1 MSATTAARPQPAQW
15 RQILWLTLGAI
26 ALYLAL
32 RALPTGTNLHQG
44 DFRVEGGGTQIEFC
58 DPANPQFLPVVA
70 VRSPIVTELRP
81 SAAPAIGQPAD
92 FVLKLSTASGKPIGP
107 ADLLVAHT
115 RKLHLM
121 VVDPTLADYQHLH
134 PEPGANPGE
143 WTFTLTPRMAG
154 TYRVFADFTP
164 VATGRGLYAS
174 ADFEVPGEV
183 PVNMRIL
190 NWTAERDGLRHEIRP
205 DAKVV
210 RAGQPAELTYTIT
223 AADGG
228 PVKLEPVMDAYA
240 HLVAFDRDRGGFAH
254 LHPQAV
260 DPLQP
265 PEDPRAP
272 QLRFTLTIPQ
282 PGLYVVWAQIRIAG
296 AEHFTPFW
304 FEVVP

>member
-1 MSATTAARPQPAQW
+1 MSATTARLQPAQL

-26 ALYLAL
+26 ALYLAQ

-44 DFRVEGGGTQIEFC
+44 DFRVEGGGTQLEFC
-58 DPANPQFLPVVA
+58 DPSNPQFLPVVA
-70 VRSPIVTELRP
+70 VRSPIVTTLRP
-81 SAAPAIGQPAD
+81 LTAPAIGEPTGY
-92 FVLKLSTASGKPIGP
+92 VLTLATAGGKPIGP
-107 ADLLVAHT
+107 VDLLVAHT

-143 WTFTLTPRMAG
+143 WTFTLTPRLAG
-154 TYRVFADFTP
+154 NYRVFADFTP

-174 ADFEVPGEV
+174 ADFAVPGEV
-183 PVNMRIL
+183 PVNLRIL
-190 NWTAERDGLRHEIRP
+190 NWTAERDGLRHELRP
-205 DAKVV
+205 DAKII
-210 RAGQPAELTYTIT
+210 RAGQPARLIYTVT
-223 AADGG
+223 APDGG

-254 LHPQAV
+254 LHPQAL

-272 QLRFTLTIPQ
+272 QLEFTLTIPE
-282 PGLYVVWAQIRIAG
+282 PGLYVIWAQIQIDG

-304 FEVVP
+304 FEVTP